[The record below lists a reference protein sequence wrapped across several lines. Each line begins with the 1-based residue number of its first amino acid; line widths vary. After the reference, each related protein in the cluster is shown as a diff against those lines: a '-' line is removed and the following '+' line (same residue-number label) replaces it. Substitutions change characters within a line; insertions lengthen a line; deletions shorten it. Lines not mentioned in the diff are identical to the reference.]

1 MVVGSKTDGL
11 RDVSDGL
18 VSVKGQGTRN
28 GNAVG
33 MQIVNKGLVENG
45 FETPAKVGLA
55 IMKPQH
61 RLSKS
66 APRNAG

>member
-55 IMKPQH
+55 VMKSFRH
-61 RLSKS
+61 IDR
-66 APRNAG
+66 